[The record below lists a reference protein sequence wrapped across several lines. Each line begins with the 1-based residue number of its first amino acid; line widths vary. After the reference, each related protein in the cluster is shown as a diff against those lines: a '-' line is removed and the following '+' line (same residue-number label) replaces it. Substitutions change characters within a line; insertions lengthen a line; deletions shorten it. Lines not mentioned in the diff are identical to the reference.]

1 MSVRVL
7 LLAIAA
13 SSALAAD
20 PPPAPVIAELFTS
33 EGCSSCPPADRL
45 LAELDRRQ
53 PVARARVI
61 VLSEHVDYWNQL
73 GWRDPFSLPQ
83 FSRRQEQYARV
94 LGGDVYTPELVVDG
108 REPVLG
114 NDAAAVQKAI
124 LRAAAR
130 AKAPVRIAGARR
142 EGAEAA
148 IEISVPPLAKGRGE
162 VWVAMADESARS
174 SVNRGENAGR
184 TLVHVAV
191 VRSLA
196 KAGEVDT
203 SEGMEKTLRLA
214 VGAAPARAIVFLA
227 DSGGT
232 IFGADEAGVP

>member
-1 MSVRVL
+1 MKAGLVL
-7 LLAIAA
+7 FAIAA
-13 SSALAAD
+13 ARAAG
-20 PPPAPVIAELFTS
+20 PQPVPVVAELFTS

-45 LAELDRRQ
+45 LAELDRSQ
-53 PVARARVI
+53 PVAGARVI

-73 GWRDPFSLPQ
+73 GWRDPFSEPQ

-108 REPVLG
+108 RDPVLG
-114 NDAAAVQKAI
+114 NDAAAVGKAI

-148 IEISVPPLAKGRGE
+148 IEIAIPPLTKGRGE
-162 VWVAMADESARS
+162 VWVAIADESARS
-174 SVNRGENAGR
+174 SVSRGENAGR

-191 VRSLA
+191 VRSLT
-196 KAGEVDT
+196 KAGKVDK
-203 SEGMEKTLRLA
+203 SEGMERTLRMA
-214 VGAAPARAIVFLA
+214 VGQAPARAIVFVA

-232 IFGADEAGVP
+232 IFGADEAAVR